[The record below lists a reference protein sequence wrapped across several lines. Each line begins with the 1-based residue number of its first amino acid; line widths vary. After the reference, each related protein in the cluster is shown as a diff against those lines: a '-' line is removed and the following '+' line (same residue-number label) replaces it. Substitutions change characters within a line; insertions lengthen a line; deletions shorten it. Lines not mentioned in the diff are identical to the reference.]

1 MLPTIE
7 ISSIIIAFSSHSDNL
22 ICVLFWSDIADRT
35 SPVLLGIANAVL
47 MFVPAMFI
55 AATPVDAA
63 SKTVGFLACVQPP
76 LTSKNRIFFRSG
88 AAVHRLL
95 VSQDSLEHVYRFLL
109 QCGRLF

>member
-47 MFVPAMFI
+47 MIVPAMFI
-55 AATPVDAA
+55 AATPVDAS

-76 LTSKNRIFFRSG
+76 LTSKKSDFE
-88 AAVHRLL
+88 

>member
-1 MLPTIE
+1 MLPTTE

-63 SKTVGFLACVQPP
+63 SKTVGFLACVNP
-76 LTSKNRIFFRSG
+76 IFLRSG

>member
-22 ICVLFWSDIADRT
+22 ICVLFWSDIVDRT

-76 LTSKNRIFFRSG
+76 LTSKKSDFFEVRGGCTQAIGFPGFIG
-88 AAVHRLL
+88 AC
-95 VSQDSLEHVYRFLL
+95 L
-109 QCGRLF
+109 QVFTTVW

>member
-47 MFVPAMFI
+47 MIVPAIFI

-76 LTSKNRIFFRSG
+76 PTSKKSDFFEVRGGCTQAIGFPGFIG
-88 AAVHRLL
+88 A
-95 VSQDSLEHVYRFLL
+95 YL
-109 QCGRLF
+109 QVFTTVW

>member
-47 MFVPAMFI
+47 MIVPAIFI

-63 SKTVGFLACVQPP
+63 SPGGYFRNFWVGMCRWDLGTLNLYQ
-76 LTSKNRIFFRSG
+76 S
-88 AAVHRLL
+88 
-95 VSQDSLEHVYRFLL
+95 
-109 QCGRLF
+109 

>member
-7 ISSIIIAFSSHSDNL
+7 ISSIIIAFSSHSDLNL

-47 MFVPAMFI
+47 MIVPAIFI

-63 SKTVGFLACVQPP
+63 SPGGVL
-76 LTSKNRIFFRSG
+76 
-88 AAVHRLL
+88 
-95 VSQDSLEHVYRFLL
+95 
-109 QCGRLF
+109 

>member
-35 SPVLLGIANAVL
+35 SPVVLGIANAVL
-47 MFVPAMFI
+47 MIVPAMFI

-76 LTSKNRIFFRSG
+76 LTSRGSG
-88 AAVHRLL
+88 AAVQAIGFPGFI
-95 VSQDSLEHVYRFLL
+95 VACL
-109 QCGRLF
+109 QVFTTVW

>member
-7 ISSIIIAFSSHSDNL
+7 ISSIIIVFSSHSDNL

-76 LTSKNRIFFRSG
+76 LTSKKSDFF
-88 AAVHRLL
+88 
-95 VSQDSLEHVYRFLL
+95 
-109 QCGRLF
+109 